1 MWNSLLKIRNLPKE
15 TQVYCGHEY
24 SKSNA
29 DFAISIEKNNNQL
42 LKRSDEIKKL
52 INKNSYT
59 VPTTIEKEIESNPF
73 LRADND
79 NIKKNLQMEKN
90 SPEEVFGEIRKRKD
104 IF

>member
-1 MWNSLLKIRNLPKE
+1 MCIR
-15 TQVYCGHEY
+15 
-24 SKSNA
+24 
-29 DFAISIEKNNNQL
+29 D
-42 LKRSDEIKKL
+42 R
-52 INKNSYT
+52 
-59 VPTTIEKEIESNPF
+59 IESNPF